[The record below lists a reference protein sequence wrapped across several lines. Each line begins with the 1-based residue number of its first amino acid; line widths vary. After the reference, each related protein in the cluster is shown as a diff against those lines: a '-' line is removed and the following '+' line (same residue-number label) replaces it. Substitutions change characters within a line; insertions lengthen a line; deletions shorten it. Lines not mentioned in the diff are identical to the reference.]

1 MPYSD
6 KIRESI
12 AQTPKSL
19 GTQLGRWAIYH
30 DFPVTRISKT
40 LGVTRQTVYN
50 WFTGSEVF
58 VGYRDR
64 VEWLL
69 KILQSSP
76 NADAAWS
83 RVCKELDLEP

>member
-1 MPYSD
+1 MPYSQ
-6 KIRESI
+6 KIEE
-12 AQTPKSL
+12 AVTKTPKSL
-19 GTQLGRWAIYH
+19 GNQLGRWAIYH
-30 DFPVTRISKT
+30 DFPVTKIAKT

-50 WFTGSEVF
+50 WFTGKDVF

-76 NADAAWS
+76 NAEAAW
-83 RVCKELDLEP
+83 RKICQELDLAP